1 MIQTYDIDILTG
13 NIDNMFQTIMKI
25 GFSVS
30 LFLLVFWNIVNLFI
44 WLFGAKKKSEK
55 AIKFGIRNFVL
66 SLILIIF
73 ILIIPLLIMK

>member
-30 LFLLVFWNIVNLFI
+30 LFLLV
-44 WLFGAKKKSEK
+44 
-55 AIKFGIRNFVL
+55 
-66 SLILIIF
+66 
-73 ILIIPLLIMK
+73 